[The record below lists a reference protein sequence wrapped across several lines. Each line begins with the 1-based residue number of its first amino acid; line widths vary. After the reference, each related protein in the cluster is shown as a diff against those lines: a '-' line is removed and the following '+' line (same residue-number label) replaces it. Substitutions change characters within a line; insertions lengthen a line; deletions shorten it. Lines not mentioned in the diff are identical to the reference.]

1 MAPWFEA
8 VFELLFKYRPFLFQ
22 KGRFVM
28 APPWLAVIV
37 LVVGAAAVV
46 ISYQRAKGGTGPATR
61 LTLAVLRTAA
71 LALVLFCLC
80 RPALVLSTVVP
91 QQSFLG
97 VLVDDS
103 QSMRIAD
110 DGETRGQVA
119 ARSFGPQAPLLKA
132 LADRYKLRLFR
143 FSETAERLPSTTDLT
158 FDGSRTSLT
167 QALERASQELSSV
180 PLAGLVLVT
189 DGADNA
195 DADVGHLL
203 PRLRA
208 RAVPVFTVGLGR
220 ERFAKDV
227 ELTRVDVPAS
237 VLKGTSVT
245 AEVRVAQRGLGGQ
258 KVQLQVEDAG
268 RVLQTQ
274 EITLPADGE
283 SAAARVHLTASE
295 AGPRTFRFRIAPQ
308 PGEPIA
314 QNNQQDVPIEVVDRR
329 EKILYLEGE
338 PRFELKFLRRAV
350 ADDKNLQVVC
360 LQRTSQNKFLRL
372 DVDDADELAG
382 GFPKTREELFKY
394 RGLILGSVEAGFFT
408 GDQLRMI
415 AEFVSQ
421 RGGGLLTLG
430 GRHSFAEGGYGPTP
444 LAEVL
449 PVVFEEGRD
458 PKQPFFAEMKV
469 EPTPFG
475 MTHGVT
481 QLAATEEKSAE
492 RWKSLP
498 PLSTL
503 NPIRRTKPGAVSL
516 LLGRGE
522 GLPGAQVV
530 LAYQRYGA
538 GKALAFT
545 TDDSWLWQMHA
556 DIPLE
561 DMTHENL
568 WRQLLRWLVSGVP
581 GPVTVSVSSPRTAPG
596 SAVTILATVTDATY
610 LKVNDAQVV
619 AHVKDPSGAE
629 RALPLEWTVGKD
641 GEYGARFTP
650 PDKGAYEVRVEAA
663 RAGQALGRETAQVQ
677 AADLATEYF
686 GAEMRR
692 PLLERIA
699 EETGGRF
706 YTPQT
711 VSALAEDVKYGG
723 GGATVQETK
732 PLWDMPALFLAIV
745 ALVSVEWAY
754 RKSRGLA

>member
-1 MAPWFEA
+1 MPPWLEQ

-28 APPWLAVIV
+28 APPWPAALVLALGALAV
-37 LVVGAAAVV
+37 AA
-46 ISYQRAKGGTGPATR
+46 SYARARSRTR
-61 LTLAVLRTAA
+61 PGERVALAVLRTAA
-71 LALVLFCLC
+71 LALLLFSLC

-103 QSMRIAD
+103 RSMRIAD
-110 DGETRGQVA
+110 EGETRGALA
-119 ARSFGPQAPLLKA
+119 ARALGPQSPLSRA
-132 LADRYKLRLFR
+132 LADRYKLRMFR
-143 FSETAERLPSTTDLT
+143 FAETTERLSAVADLT
-158 FDGSRTSLT
+158 FEGRQTSLAH
-167 QALERASQELSSV
+167 ALERVGQELAAV

-195 DADVGHLL
+195 EADVSDLL

-208 RAVPVFTVGLGR
+208 RSVPVFTVGLGR

-227 ELTRVDVPAS
+227 ELTRVDVPAA
-237 VLKGTSVT
+237 VLKGTSLT

-258 KVQLQVEDAG
+258 KVQLQVEDSG
-268 RVLQTQ
+268 RVLQSQ

-283 SAAARVHLTASE
+283 SGAARVHLTASE
-295 AGPRTFRFRIAPQ
+295 AGPRTFRFRVNGP
-308 PGEPIA
+308 PGEPIVE
-314 QNNQQDVPIEVVDRR
+314 NNQQDVPLEVVDRR
-329 EKILYLEGE
+329 EKILYFEGE
-338 PRFELKFLRRAV
+338 PRFELKFIRRAV
-350 ADDKNLQVVC
+350 AEDKNLQVVC

-372 DVDDADELAG
+372 DVDDADELAA

-394 RGLILGSVEAGFFT
+394 RGIVLGSVEAGFFT
-408 GDQLRMI
+408 ADQLRMI
-415 AEFVSQ
+415 AEFVSV

-444 LAEVL
+444 LADVL

-458 PKQPFFAEMKV
+458 AKQPFFAEMKV

-481 QLAATEEKSAE
+481 QLASTEEKSAE

-516 LLGRGE
+516 LLGRGD
-522 GLPGAQVV
+522 GLPGPQVV

-581 GPVTVSVSSPRTAPG
+581 GPVTASVSSPRTAPG
-596 SAVTILATVTDATY
+596 STVVIRATVTDATH
-610 LKVNDAQVV
+610 LKVNDAAVV
-619 AHVKDPSGAE
+619 ARVKEPSGAVRE
-629 RALPLEWTVGKD
+629 VPLEWSVGKD
-641 GEYGARFTP
+641 GEYTAHLVPR
-650 PDKGAYEVRVEAA
+650 DKGSYEVRVEAS
-663 RAGQALGRETAQVQ
+663 RAGQVLGSDTAQVQ
-677 AADLATEYF
+677 AADLPTEFF

-706 YTPQT
+706 YTLQT
-711 VSALAEDVKYGG
+711 VKSLPEDIRYGG
-723 GGATVQETK
+723 GGATVQETR
-732 PLWDMPALFLAIV
+732 PLWDMPAIYLAIV
-745 ALVSVEWAY
+745 GLLSAEWGY
-754 RKSRGLA
+754 RKARGLA